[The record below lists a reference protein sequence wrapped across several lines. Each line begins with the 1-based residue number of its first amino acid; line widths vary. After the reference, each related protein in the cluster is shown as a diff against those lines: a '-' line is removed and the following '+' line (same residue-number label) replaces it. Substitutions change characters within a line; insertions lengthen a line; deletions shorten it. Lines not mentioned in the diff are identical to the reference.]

1 MLRTIITAFL
11 VVFLL
16 LPAQAQ
22 AASCYS
28 PAEAEAEQ
36 GIRIHSELMVIGLNC
51 THMGAKAGIN
61 LYGQYRQFTADHGD
75 LFAAYEKI
83 LLKHFRETGSANP
96 EADMNALRT
105 RYANKISKDSA
116 GMRPDIFCSKYAPRV
131 LKASEMSRQDIRQ
144 WAATIYPSHPV
155 SQPMCNG

>member
-16 LPAQAQ
+16 LPAQAK
-22 AASCYS
+22 ANSCYS

-36 GIRIHSELMVIGLNC
+36 GISIHSELMVIGLNC

-83 LLKHFRETGSANP
+83 LLKHFRETGSSNP

-105 RYANKISKDSA
+105 R
-116 GMRPDIFCSKYAPRV
+116 
-131 LKASEMSRQDIRQ
+131 
-144 WAATIYPSHPV
+144 
-155 SQPMCNG
+155 